1 MPEKTRFTLPDSS
14 EVLAE
19 LVRAIPSTWSW
30 VDGRLDPPQT
40 LVDSGKVA
48 RRAGFRISRFSINQ
62 IIIGLWN
69 QEERRTEPPDLE
81 EILITGKLP
90 TFINFDEAGF
100 ETRNP
105 DLDFAKR
112 LAAHHLLLGYRGWL
126 DFSAGCY
133 YNSKHQNP
141 ASLRLNFLRE
151 NPHQDTVNWQGE
163 AEWNERYGGKAE
175 RLEPI
180 LAACRRLGLVQAIGN

>member
-1 MPEKTRFTLPDSS
+1 MSEKTLFALPDSS

-19 LVRAIPSTWSW
+19 LVRAIPSNWSW
-30 VDGRLDPPQT
+30 VDGRLDPPQA
-40 LVDSGKVA
+40 LVESGKVA

-69 QEERRTEPPDLE
+69 QAERRTDPPDLE
-81 EILITGKLP
+81 EILISGKLP

-100 ETRNP
+100 ETSYPN
-105 DLDFAKR
+105 LEFAKR
-112 LAAHHLLLGYRGWL
+112 FAAHHLLIGYRGWL

-133 YNSKHQNP
+133 DNTKHENP
-141 ASLRLNFLRE
+141 ASCRLNFLRDK
-151 NPHQDTVNWQGE
+151 PHQDTVNWQGE
-163 AEWNERYGGKAE
+163 AEWDARYGGKPE

-180 LAACRRLGLVQAIGN
+180 LAACRRLGLLQAIGN